1 VITIYARQ
9 GLSQGDLA
17 EVTGILK
24 RGGIGIVPT
33 DTVYGIAGLASNGK
47 AVSRIF
53 EVKGRDPS
61 KPLPVQVESTEAAG
75 RLAWITRHSRA
86 LAEKFWPGPLT
97 IIMPSRPG
105 TDLPM
110 QDGTSIGIR
119 VPASDNCIRIIR
131 TVGPLVLPSANSEGS
146 PAPAAPEEVERA
158 LLGLV
163 DFFIDAGSCPGGVES
178 TVVDAREG
186 IEVLREGAIAAEA
199 IKAVAE

>member
-1 VITIYARQ
+1 
-9 GLSQGDLA
+9 
-17 EVTGILK
+17 
-24 RGGIGIVPT
+24 
-33 DTVYGIAGLASNGK
+33 
-47 AVSRIF
+47 
-53 EVKGRDPS
+53 
-61 KPLPVQVESTEAAG
+61 
-75 RLAWITRHSRA
+75 
-86 LAEKFWPGPLT
+86 
-97 IIMPSRPG
+97 
-105 TDLPM
+105 M